1 MLTRYREIS
10 LTLQLKNTR
19 MRHISGPGRSY
30 LSFRTGQLVYCVL
43 LLLVTAC
50 TTTKKSAQQG
60 RNTFQPQEAVLFT
73 VDDDS
78 VRADEFMYVYN
89 KNQADSI
96 AMLSNEAQ
104 AQAVRDY
111 LTLYTNFKL
120 KVKAAEDAHLD
131 QKESFKKEL
140 AQYQQQLAK
149 PYLVEN
155 RVTEQLLQ
163 EAYQRSQ
170 QEVKASHILIALDE
184 DASPADTLRAYQ
196 KADSL
201 RNLALNGASFA
212 MLAEKYSSDPSAATN
227 GGDLG
232 YFTALQMVYPF
243 ENAAY
248 HTEIGGVSTPIRT
261 RFGYHIIK
269 VHDKRPSRGKV
280 KVAHIMLRGTES
292 AEQDSSAQLKAQQI
306 YEQLQQGADWDE
318 LAERFS
324 EDVTTR
330 SSGGELPWFGTG
342 NMIESFEDAAFALTN
357 KGDLSPPVKTRFGWH
372 IIRLIDRQGLEPFS
386 SLRSSLEK
394 RIDRNVR
401 SEVVQSE
408 MVDLLKQENGYQADA
423 EVIRSAIRQRYH
435 SPDSPATDPAPD
447 ATLFTM
453 QDTVL
458 SVEDYYAFARKQ
470 AKGLASDSVAARQA
484 YQEFEAQ
491 TILTY
496 EERHM
501 LDKYEDYR
509 RILQEYRDGILL
521 FDIMEQKVW
530 SKAMEDSVGLQQYF
544 TAHQGEYRWKE
555 RAKVTLVDA
564 ESEKI
569 LNQVKQDLAGK
580 KGLLSKK
587 ERVAIEK
594 KYTKESPLALQI
606 RQSTYERGES
616 RMAAEAVIDTIDW
629 APGEYT
635 VENNGRFYYILVHEV
650 LPPTLKEL
658 NEIKGIVIADYQNY
672 LDQQWISSLRQQ
684 YPVEINED
692 VLQHV
697 ISSLNNR

>member
-1 MLTRYREIS
+1 
-10 LTLQLKNTR
+10 
-19 MRHISGPGRSY
+19 MRHFPVPG
-30 LSFRTGQLVYCVL
+30 LSRLPFRTGQLVYCVL
-43 LLLVTAC
+43 FLLVTAC
-50 TTTKKSAQQG
+50 TTTKKSTNQSRDA
-60 RNTFQPQEAVLFT
+60 FQPQEAVLFA
-73 VDDDS
+73 VADDS

-96 AMLSNEAQ
+96 ATLSDEAQ

-120 KVKAAEDAHLD
+120 KVKAAEEAKID
-131 QKESFKKEL
+131 QKASFKKEL

-155 RVTEQLLQ
+155 RVTEQLIE

-170 QEVKASHILIALDE
+170 QEVKASHILITLDE
-184 DASPADTLRAYQ
+184 TASPADTLRAYQ

-201 RNLALNGASFA
+201 RQLALEGASFA
-212 MLAEKYSSDPSAATN
+212 MLAEKYSNDPSAATN

-248 HTEIGGVSTPIRT
+248 TTEIGGVSKPIRT

-269 VHDKRPSRGKV
+269 VHDQRPSRGKV
-280 KVAHIMLRGTES
+280 KVAHIMIRGAES

-306 YEQLQQGADWDE
+306 YEQLQQGGDWNE
-318 LAERFS
+318 LTERFS

-330 SSGGELPWFGTG
+330 SSGGELPYFGTG
-342 NMIESFEDAAFALTN
+342 NMIESFEDAAFTLKN
-357 KGDLSPPVKTRFGWH
+357 KGDISPPVKTRFGWH
-372 IIRLIDRQGLEPFS
+372 IIKLIDREGQE
-386 SLRSSLEK
+386 SLDEMRSSLEK

-408 MVDLLKQENGYQADA
+408 MVDLLKQENGYEGNPD
-423 EVIRSAIRQRYH
+423 VIASAIRQLYT
-435 SPDSPATDPAPD
+435 SPNSPATNPAPD

-458 SVEDYYAFARKQ
+458 TAENYYAFAREQ
-470 AKGLASDSVAARQA
+470 GEAVQSDSAAARRA

-496 EERHM
+496 EERHL

-544 TAHQGEYRWKE
+544 TAHQEEYRWKE
-555 RAKVTLVDA
+555 RVKATLVDA

-569 LNQVKQDLAGK
+569 LNQVKQDLQGK
-580 KGLLSKK
+580 KLPLPEK
-587 ERVAIEK
+587 ERTAIEK

-616 RMAAEAVIDTIDW
+616 RTAAEAVVDTIEW

-650 LPPTLKEL
+650 LPPKLKKL
-658 NEIKGIVIADYQNY
+658 DEIKGIVIADYQNY
-672 LDQQWISSLRQQ
+672 LDQQWITSLRQQ
-684 YPVEINED
+684 YPVETNEN
-692 VLQHV
+692 VLQQV